1 MGRPSMKAIR
11 AHFETWR
18 APPRWAWTLAA
29 AWLSASIALGGWTW
43 HRQRQWQAAQAQAAE
58 QALQREAARTAA
70 QSLPVQP
77 PPYDASAREML
88 AEREWPWPAA
98 LVAIESVAMEGVT
111 ATAIEMSAG
120 DRLVHLEVAFAD
132 HGKLLTYLEAL
143 NAGLDGST
151 AGGWRWAIQKTQ
163 AGGAAA
169 AGAAT
174 GQAVLVGRWQ

>member
-1 MGRPSMKAIR
+1 MKAVR
-11 AHFETWR
+11 AHFETR
-18 APPRWAWTLAA
+18 RTPPLWAWAA
-29 AWLSASIALGGWTW
+29 AAALLVASIALGGWTW
-43 HRQRQWQAAQAQAAE
+43 HRQTRWQAAQAYAAE
-58 QALQREAARTAA
+58 QAQQREAARRAA
-70 QSLPVQP
+70 QSVPVQA

-111 ATAIEMSAG
+111 ATAIDMSAG
-120 DRLVHLEVAFAD
+120 DKLVRLEVAFTD
-132 HGKLLTYLEAL
+132 HAKLLAYLEKL
-143 NAGLDGST
+143 NAGLDDST

-169 AGAAT
+169 AGGAI